1 MNASTIDSH
10 ARKRLFAGI
19 CLALIPTG
27 AQFALI
33 ANVLGQFKAEFILTN
48 AQVGMIAGAGIGA
61 MTFSLLLL
69 GPGLEK
75 YGMRMGTIAAFLGH
89 LLGLTV
95 VLSAL
100 FMRGDPNAYW
110 VLLIG
115 VGLLGVGN
123 GMIEVA
129 GNPLT
134 TALYPED
141 KTTKLNLFHA
151 FFPLGILSGA
161 LIGFGL
167 NNLQGS
173 ESLGFMYHWTFQ
185 VGIIYIPILIYGYLV
200 LPQKFPKTEYGESGR
215 PLGEMFK
222 ATFASPLMYVLML
235 MLGLAMCIELGSGRW
250 IPEIFA
256 QAGLGNY
263 AILLM
268 AWTST
273 IMILLRVFAGAF
285 VHRLSPPGM
294 LCFAGVVT
302 GLALLLYSG
311 AEGGFMAFLAATC
324 FGVGVAFFF
333 PTIVGL
339 VSERLP
345 HTGSLGII
353 LTMGVG
359 LGVAGFVGTP
369 YIGQI
374 ADVQIAKHLDEDELR
389 AETASVLR
397 QAEQVFTER
406 LAEIEGL
413 TPEDILEQG
422 IAYRPEDIERALP
435 VIRAGIEDYEA
446 NDERIVGTAVPVALR
461 EIGGVPID
469 DSSVVRAGEILSP
482 AEAFGGQR
490 ALLIITPTAGVIAL
504 IFGIMYVRD
513 RARGGYKVVRLD
525 STVAHSGVP
534 KRTDEVMDDLADK
547 VSRPLG
553 SPDQPGGGD
562 QPGPSDRS

>member
-1 MNASTIDSH
+1 MTASSLDDAS
-10 ARKRLFAGI
+10 RKRLFAGI

-48 AQVGMIAGAGIGA
+48 AQVGMIAGTGIGA

-75 YGMRMGTIAAFLGH
+75 YGMRVGTIAAFLGH
-89 LLGLTV
+89 LLGLTL
-95 VLSAL
+95 VLSAF
-100 FMRGDPNAYW
+100 FMRGDPSAYW
-110 VLLIG
+110 VLLFG

-151 FFPLGILSGA
+151 FFPIGILSGS

-167 NNLQGS
+167 NHLQDS
-173 ESLGFMYHWTFQ
+173 FMYHWTFQ
-185 VGIIYIPILIYGYLV
+185 LGIIYIPILIYGYLV
-200 LPQKFPKTEYGESGR
+200 LPQKFPKTEYGESGL
-215 PLGEMFK
+215 PIGQMFK
-222 ATFASPLMYVLML
+222 ATLTSPLMYVLML
-235 MLGLAMCIELGSGRW
+235 MLGLAMCLELGSGRW

-256 QAGLGNY
+256 QAGLGGM

-268 AWTST
+268 AWTSV

-285 VHRLSPPGM
+285 VERLSPPGM

-302 GLALLLYSG
+302 GVALLLYSV
-311 AEGGFMAFLAATC
+311 AQGGFMAFLAATC

-345 HTGSLGII
+345 QTGSLGII

-374 ADVQIAKHLDEDELR
+374 ADVQISKYLDEDERR
-389 AETASVLR
+389 AETAGVLR
-397 QAEQVFTER
+397 QAETVFAQR
-406 LAEIEGL
+406 LGEIQDL

-435 VIRAGIEDYEA
+435 VIQAAIADYEE
-446 NDERIVGTAVPVALR
+446 NDQRIVGTAVPVALR
-461 EIGGVPID
+461 EIAGVPID
-469 DSSVVRAGEILSP
+469 DESVGSAGAILSP
-482 AEAFGGQR
+482 AEANGGQR
-490 ALLIITPTAGVIAL
+490 ALQIITPIAAIIAL
-504 IFGIMYVRD
+504 VFAIMYLRD
-513 RARGGYKVVRLD
+513 RARGGYRVER
-525 STVAHSGVP
+525 
-534 KRTDEVMDDLADK
+534 
-547 VSRPLG
+547 LG
-553 SPDQPGGGD
+553 SH
-562 QPGPSDRS
+562 

>member
-1 MNASTIDSH
+1 MTASSLDDT

-48 AQVGMIAGAGIGA
+48 AQVGMIAGTGIGA
-61 MTFSLLLL
+61 MTFSLLLI

-75 YGMRMGTIAAFLGH
+75 YGMRMGTVAAFLGH
-89 LLGLTV
+89 LLGLTL
-95 VLSAL
+95 VLSAF

-110 VLLIG
+110 VLLFG

-151 FFPLGILSGA
+151 FFPIGILSGS
-161 LIGFGL
+161 LIGYGL
-167 NNLQGS
+167 NQLD
-173 ESLGFMYHWTFQ
+173 GFMFHWTFQ
-185 VGIIYIPILIYGYLV
+185 LGIIYIPILIYGYLV
-200 LPQKFPKTEYGESGR
+200 LPQKFPKTEYGESGL
-215 PLGEMFK
+215 PVSQMFK
-222 ATFASPLMYVLML
+222 ATLTSPLMYVLML

-256 QAGLGNY
+256 QAGLGGA

-268 AWTST
+268 AWTSV

-285 VHRLSPPGM
+285 VERLSPPGM

-311 AEGGFMAFLAATC
+311 AQGGFMAFLAATC

-374 ADVQIAKHLDEDELR
+374 ADVQISKYLDEEER
-389 AETASVLR
+389 RGETISVLR
-397 QAEQVFTER
+397 QAEQAFAER
-406 LAEIEGL
+406 LEQIKDL

-435 VIRAGIEDYEA
+435 LIEAAIADVEE

-469 DSSVVRAGEILSP
+469 DGSVAQAGQILSP

-490 ALLIITPTAGVIAL
+490 ALRIITPIAAIIAL
-504 IFGIMYVRD
+504 VFAFMYVRD
-513 RARGGYKVVRLD
+513 RARGGYRVERL
-525 STVAHSGVP
+525 SSHG
-534 KRTDEVMDDLADK
+534 
-547 VSRPLG
+547 
-553 SPDQPGGGD
+553 
-562 QPGPSDRS
+562 